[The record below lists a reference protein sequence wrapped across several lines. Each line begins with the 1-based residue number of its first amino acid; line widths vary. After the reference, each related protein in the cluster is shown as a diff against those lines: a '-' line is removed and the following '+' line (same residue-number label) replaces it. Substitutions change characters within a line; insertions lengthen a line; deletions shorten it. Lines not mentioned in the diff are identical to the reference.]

1 MNSEL
6 AEIYYNPSIGLLSFE
21 KFRAKVKEIY
31 PEMKRKDIKEF
42 YDNQEINQLNKKP
55 MTNKAN
61 MYRITGPELSF
72 QMDLMY
78 VPKAIKTQEVKLQ
91 KAKEEG
97 KKLQPSF
104 YIWLLCIDILSRKAY
119 IYSIPNKESS
129 TIMKAYSQ
137 FLSDVKRDSDALD
150 GTENFFDRNKPFG
163 IVTDS
168 EFDFHDFLQFNN
180 DIDVI
185 IDCQTAYNDHITGG
199 DRLGMIDRLV
209 RTLKNILMR
218 FVYST
223 SGKQYSV
230 PDIMNQIVK
239 NYNDTPHRSLDRL
252 TPNQAFN
259 SRDVR
264 LEIFKQNMEYNR
276 IIDEGIPFNIGDTV
290 RILNRREAFS
300 KEKPQFSKGI
310 YKVVE
315 NKGYKFYVED
325 SEGNKL
331 RRALKPNE
339 IQKIDENKIQ
349 HANPRNIEEEIQ
361 QNQKVVNNEQ
371 LLKRL
376 DVDENNII
384 TTKRQR
390 NKPAR
395 FLDV

>member
-6 AEIYYNPSIGLLSFE
+6 EEIYYDPAIGLLSFD
-21 KFRAKVKEIY
+21 KFRDKVKEIY

-55 MTNKAN
+55 VTNKAN

-72 QMDLMY
+72 QMDLMF
-78 VPKAIKTQEVKLQ
+78 VPKAIKTQEVKIQ

-97 KKLQPSF
+97 KKLQPNF

-119 IYSIPNKESS
+119 IYSIPNKEAS
-129 TIMKAYSQ
+129 TLMKAYSQ
-137 FLSDVKRDSDALD
+137 FLSDVKRDSDALHD
-150 GTENFFDRNKPFG
+150 TENFFDRNKPFG
-163 IVTDS
+163 IITDNQ
-168 EFDFHDFLQFNN
+168 FDFDEFLEFNN
-180 DIDVI
+180 DLDII
-185 IDCQTAYNDHITGG
+185 IDCKTAYDDHITGG
-199 DRLGMIDRLV
+199 DRLGIIDRLV

-230 PDIMNQIVK
+230 PNIMDQIVQ
-239 NYNDTPHRSLDRL
+239 NYNDTPHRSLDRI

-264 LEIFKQNMEYNR
+264 LEIFKQNMEYNKM
-276 IIDEGIPFNIGDTV
+276 IDEGIPFNIGDTV
-290 RILNRREAFS
+290 RILNRRVAFS
-300 KEKPQFSKGI
+300 KEKPQFSKEI
-310 YKVVE
+310 YKLIE
-315 NKGYKFYVED
+315 NKGYKFYVQD
-325 SEGNKL
+325 SDGNKL

-349 HANPRNIEEEIQ
+349 HANPRNIDKEIQ
-361 QNQKVVNNEQ
+361 QNQKVVSNEQ

-376 DVDENNII
+376 DMDENNII
-384 TTKRQR
+384 TTKRER